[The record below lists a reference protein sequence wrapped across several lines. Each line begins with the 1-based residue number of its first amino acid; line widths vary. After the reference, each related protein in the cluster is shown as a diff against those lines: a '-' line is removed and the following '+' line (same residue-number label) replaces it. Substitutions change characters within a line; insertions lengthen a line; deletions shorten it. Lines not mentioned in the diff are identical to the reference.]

1 MSLLSLVPS
10 WGGLEGSESEMVED
24 QTFEP
29 TSIFRPFQMSLRLKS
44 LIHQITKMPLAIL
57 ATVLFTNQVLI
68 VSFDIYVMRVQFGTT
83 QKQMFKCHLV
93 TFSMFR

>member
-1 MSLLSLVPS
+1 MSLLSLVLS

-29 TSIFRPFQMSLRLKS
+29 TLIFRPFQMSLRLKS

-68 VSFDIYVMRVQFGTT
+68 VSFDIYVMRVHFGTT
-83 QKQMFKCHLV
+83 QADV
-93 TFSMFR
+93 